1 MVERT
6 VVDQRANCSRRGV
19 IMLVD
24 SWSVVGGVEVVD
36 GDGFPGVKCGLVE
49 FNGRYRTRTATAQ
62 LTRRGRVLGSSPVFG
77 QLFRFGPL
85 LDKSGNVDS
94 TAN

>member
-24 SWSVVGGVEVVD
+24 SWSVVGVEVVD
-36 GDGFPGVKCGLVE
+36 EDGVPGVQCGLVE
-49 FNGRYRTRTATAQ
+49 FNGRYRTTYSDSSSAHT
-62 LTRRGRVLGSSPVFG
+62 TRHVLGSSHVFG
-77 QLFRFGPL
+77 QLFDLAPL
-85 LDKSGNVDS
+85 ESLGLML
-94 TAN
+94 TAAN

>member
-24 SWSVVGGVEVVD
+24 SWSVVGVEVVD
-36 GDGFPGVKCGLVE
+36 GETVFPGFSVV
-49 FNGRYRTRTATAQ
+49 
-62 LTRRGRVLGSSPVFG
+62 
-77 QLFRFGPL
+77 
-85 LDKSGNVDS
+85 
-94 TAN
+94 